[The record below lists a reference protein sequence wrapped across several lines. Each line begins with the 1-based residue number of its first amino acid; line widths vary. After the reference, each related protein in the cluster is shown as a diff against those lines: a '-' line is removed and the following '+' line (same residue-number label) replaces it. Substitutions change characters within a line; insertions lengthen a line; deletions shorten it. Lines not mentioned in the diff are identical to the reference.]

1 MYLNKFDQETVG
13 KQIMWLNKKESSKGQ
28 RYFKIPEI
36 LMNVK
41 VASIH
46 QRLGFLVWGSSVQ
59 GNLFFNTKKYKYKE
73 KL

>member
-1 MYLNKFDQETVG
+1 MEKSFTNVDDVCRWFKFDQESVG
-13 KQIMWLNKKESSKGQ
+13 KQIMWLNKKKSSKGQ

-46 QRLGFLVWGSSVQ
+46 
-59 GNLFFNTKKYKYKE
+59 
-73 KL
+73 